1 MGLAEDD
8 RPFPQETMILP
19 YDDKDGKSMSSKEP
33 SFSKEDNE
41 DAISESQQF
50 LNSISFSTLNQED
63 RPEFVETF
71 AGNRAGF
78 SDRNCEYI
86 ANIIISRSQYLIK
99 SADKELNQRGNT

>member
-8 RPFPQETMILP
+8 RPFPQETMIFP

-63 RPEFVETF
+63 RPEIVETF

-78 SDRNCEYI
+78 SDRQYI
-86 ANIIISRSQYLIK
+86 ANYLK
-99 SADKELNQRGNT
+99 